1 MPLFCSGICARELVE
16 VALSK
21 RDIIV
26 CGRACPL
33 FRSGMRASQL
43 DDTAPVGSRRP
54 VDDRCNRRRVAG
66 GRQLV
71 GGRPAGRVL
80 LSECASRSNDV
91 AMRAYSLCLRAAGA
105 FLGSPTQELTRYQAP
120 PWNVL
125 RVVSTSQC
133 VHIRCACEP
142 PELFY
147 GKSCSGLDHSR
158 TVGGEGG
165 QAAGHCHHKTV

>member
-43 DDTAPVGSRRP
+43 VDIAPVGSRRP

-91 AMRAYSLCLRAAGA
+91 AVRAYSLRLRAAGA
-105 FLGSPTQELTRYQAP
+105 IFGKSYSRLDQVP
-120 PWNVL
+120 
-125 RVVSTSQC
+125 STSPE
-133 VHIRCACEP
+133 CA
-142 PELFY
+142 
-147 GKSCSGLDHSR
+147 SRSIDVAVRAHSLR
-158 TVGGEGG
+158 LR
-165 QAAGHCHHKTV
+165 AAGALLREVLLRT